1 MNTPNYPRI
10 RFGIQSDEKG
20 YNTVDFVLGKWSDQE
35 LDAMPLRI
43 KKTKEQI
50 LSFVSQGIQTAMN
63 QFNGS

>member
-1 MNTPNYPRI
+1 
-10 RFGIQSDEKG
+10 
-20 YNTVDFVLGKWSDQE
+20 VLGKWSEQE

-50 LSFVSQGIQTAMN
+50 LSFVSQGIQAAMN